1 MIYDELSQIKF
12 NGVDDAEDSPVA
24 AAMAALFTGQEPR
37 VFNYFKDTAMLDKY
51 QRCYN
56 SKYTFSRD
64 QFVCLAVVLKLNRFY
79 TLVSLDK
86 VDGKDFMSPAI
97 RGHERICKGLEP
109 YWYQTLWFKMD
120 LIFSAK
126 VKPLEE
132 LNQLFCMLLVHPD
145 QSLIKWYCGM
155 NTQWRDAINLYFRD
169 SFRKEPE
176 LAKLM
181 IEKIEER
188 IK

>member
-1 MIYDELSQIKF
+1 MIYDELGQIKF
-12 NGVDDAEDSPVA
+12 NGVDDFEDGPVA
-24 AAMAALFTGQEPR
+24 AAMTVLFENSAE
-37 VFNYFKDTAMLDKY
+37 VEYHNYMKSGGMY
-51 QRCYN
+51 QRCKD

-64 QFVCLAVVLKLNRFY
+64 QFICLAVVLYEYGRES
-79 TLVSLDK
+79 LVSLSR

-126 VKPLEE
+126 FKPLEE

>member
-1 MIYDELSQIKF
+1 MIYDELGQIKF

-24 AAMAALFTGQEPR
+24 AALAYLFTEMK
-37 VFNYFKDTAMLDKY
+37 VDVSAYFNETNRYY
-51 QRCYN
+51 RRCRN
-56 SKYTFSRD
+56 SKYLFSRD
-64 QFVCLAVVLKLNRFY
+64 QAVCLF
-79 TLVSLDK
+79 TLFKSSGMELSVSLDR
-86 VDGKDFMSPAI
+86 VDGKDFMSPTI

-109 YWYQTLWFKMD
+109 YWYQTLNFKLD
-120 LIFSAK
+120 LWFSAK
-126 VKPLEE
+126 FKPLEE